1 MVNHFVENTF
11 GVILILNLLLA
22 SIPAFLGVGSVKG
35 WIMKEQTEGGLG
47 DVRGWKNGLKGR
59 WVLG

>member
-1 MVNHFVENTF
+1 M
-11 GVILILNLLLA
+11 LNLLLA

-47 DVRGWKNGLKGR
+47 DVRGWKNGLKGS